1 MQNLEIIIKNNM
13 SYNININMMIYIL
26 TKNHIHMSYNVNI
39 DTNYNIYDE
48 ERKNIE
54 LIIGINMN

>member
-13 SYNININMMIYIL
+13 SYSININMMIYIL

-39 DTNYNIYDE
+39 DTNYNISNE